1 MMTSSVHHYPRSPR
15 WKDVNQHWN
24 SLCKL
29 LQETLLRLEATYAEV
44 RHVLQIR
51 TEEFDWLDNCEHI
64 GYMRRP
70 IRGNLDT
77 VQQEIEAHE
86 VNEMMTAAAG
96 YCVLLVYQARPLFCP
111 TTFYP
116 LYPHTKKDLA

>member
-1 MMTSSVHHYPRSPR
+1 M
-15 WKDVNQHWN
+15 NQHWN

-51 TEEFDWLDNCEHI
+51 TEEFGWLDNCEHI

-77 VQQEIEAHE
+77 VQQEIESHE
-86 VNEMMTAAAG
+86 VSENGSSCRLHGQREGEGEGEGGRERERERCVCMCLG
-96 YCVLLVYQARPLFCP
+96 YTQA
-111 TTFYP
+111 
-116 LYPHTKKDLA
+116 KIKE

>member
-1 MMTSSVHHYPRSPR
+1 MYMYR
-15 WKDVNQHWN
+15 WNDVNQHWN

-51 TEEFDWLDNCEHI
+51 REEFDWLENCEHV

-77 VQQEIEAHE
+77 VHEEIGSHE
-86 VNEMMTAAAG
+86 VGWMCMHIHACMTD
-96 YCVLLVYQARPLFCP
+96 PP
-111 TTFYP
+111 
-116 LYPHTKKDLA
+116 

>member
-1 MMTSSVHHYPRSPR
+1 MNRYR

-51 TEEFDWLDNCEHI
+51 REEFDWLDNCEHV

-77 VQQEIEAHE
+77 VQEEIESHE
-86 VNEMMTAAAG
+86 VRVDEIVRVAYRRG
-96 YCVLLVYQARPLFCP
+96 GHWDL
-111 TTFYP
+111 
-116 LYPHTKKDLA
+116 PHLHVRVHVA

>member
-1 MMTSSVHHYPRSPR
+1 MTSSLHHIYTSR

-44 RHVLQIR
+44 RQVLQIR
-51 TEEFDWLDNCEHI
+51 REEFDWLDDCEHV
-64 GYMRRP
+64 GYMKRP

-77 VQQEIEAHE
+77 VQEEIESHE
-86 VNEMMTAAAG
+86 VYWQCMHMHS
-96 YCVLLVYQARPLFCP
+96 YSLVPSS
-111 TTFYP
+111 
-116 LYPHTKKDLA
+116 LYI